1 SGKFAVIE
9 GRREFLL
16 VPWRPELEKL
26 IGRSVTGIAHGSA
39 DWELGRGLG
48 LGR

>member
-1 SGKFAVIE
+1 VIE
-9 GRREFLL
+9 GRHELLL

-26 IGRSVTGIAHGSA
+26 IDRTVTGIAHGDSA
-39 DWELGRGLG
+39 WEIGRGLG